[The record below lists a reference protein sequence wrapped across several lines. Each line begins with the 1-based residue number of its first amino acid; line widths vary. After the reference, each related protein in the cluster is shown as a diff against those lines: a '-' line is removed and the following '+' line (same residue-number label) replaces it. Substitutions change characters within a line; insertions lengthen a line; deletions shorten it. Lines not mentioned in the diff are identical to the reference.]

1 MSGNRYHIGRAAL
14 VAALLFLA
22 PASAR
27 ANVARETATE
37 RAYAS
42 AINSVRSDHGLSTLE
57 ERAALV
63 ESAREHS
70 ADMLANRYFAHGA
83 NWWKR
88 LVEAGAPGPHL
99 GENLGWCALQF
110 CPGATPERLIR
121 MWLASPE
128 HRATLLNPAFRH
140 LGVGISIGP
149 FRGWRT
155 AAVVTTDFD
164 G

>member
-1 MSGNRYHIGRAAL
+1 MSGNRYHVGRAAL
-14 VAALLFLA
+14 VAALLCLA
-22 PASAR
+22 PASAA

-37 RAYAS
+37 RAYAT
-42 AINSVRSDHGLSTLE
+42 AINAVRSDHGVRTLE
-57 ERAALV
+57 EDAALV

-70 ADMLANRYFAHGA
+70 ADMVANQYFAHGTS
-83 NWWKR
+83 WWRR
-88 LVEAGAPGPHL
+88 LVQAGAPGPHL
-99 GENLGWCALQF
+99 GENLGWCALKF
-110 CPGATPERLIR
+110 CPGASPERLMR

-149 FRGWRT
+149 FRGWKS

>member
-1 MSGNRYHIGRAAL
+1 MSANPNRVARAAL
-14 VAALLFLA
+14 VAALLSLA
-22 PASAR
+22 PASAH
-27 ANVARETATE
+27 AARETATE
-37 RAYAS
+37 RAYAA
-42 AINSVRSDHGLSTLE
+42 AINAVRSHHGIPPLE
-57 ERAALV
+57 EDAGLV

-70 ADMLANRYFAHGA
+70 ADMVANHYFAHGA

-88 LVEAGAPGPHL
+88 LVEAGASGPHL
-99 GENLGWCALQF
+99 GENLGWCALRF
-110 CPGATPERLIR
+110 CPGASPERLIR

-140 LGVGISIGP
+140 LGVGVSIGP
-149 FRGWRT
+149 FRGWKS

>member
-1 MSGNRYHIGRAAL
+1 MSGNRHHGGRAAL
-14 VAALLFLA
+14 AAALLFLA
-22 PASAR
+22 PSGAQA
-27 ANVARETATE
+27 ARETSTE

-42 AINSVRSDHGLSTLE
+42 AINSVRSDHGLPLLE
-57 ERAALV
+57 EDAALV
-63 ESAREHS
+63 ESSREHS
-70 ADMLANRYFAHGA
+70 ADMVANQYFAHGA

-88 LVEAGAPGPHL
+88 LVDAGAAGPHL
-99 GENLGWCALQF
+99 GENLGWCALRV
-110 CPGATPERLIR
+110 CPGASPERLIR

-128 HRATLLNPAFRH
+128 HRATLLNPAYRH

-149 FRGWRT
+149 FRGWRA